1 MRRPRIL
8 VADDHSIVLA
18 GVRNVVEQD
27 FELAGCVGDGKSLV
41 EAALKLRPDLVILD
55 IGIPVLNGID
65 AAKQIRK
72 VWPEVKL
79 LFLTMHANQ
88 MYLREAMRA
97 GGSGYVLKTSAS
109 EELKPAIQK
118 VLKGQFYVSAAMG
131 PDVLDAIQTPSGRS
145 PVSMGSLTDRQKQ
158 VLQLVVE
165 GRGNQEIATIL
176 KVSIKTV
183 QFHRGQIM
191 RKLGIHSAVKLAA
204 FAVKEGLVIES

>member
-1 MRRPRIL
+1 MQRL
-8 VADDHSIVLA
+8 
-18 GVRNVVEQD
+18 
-27 FELAGCVGDGKSLV
+27 
-41 EAALKLRPDLVILD
+41 
-55 IGIPVLNGID
+55 
-65 AAKQIRK
+65 
-72 VWPEVKL
+72 
-79 LFLTMHANQ
+79 
-88 MYLREAMRA
+88 
-97 GGSGYVLKTSAS
+97 
-109 EELKPAIQK
+109 
-118 VLKGQFYVSAAMG
+118 G

-145 PVSMGSLTDRQKQ
+145 PVSKGSLTDRQKQ